1 MQVAAIVQQGI
12 KLRSSI
18 PFTDITGIL
27 PTKYRINPN

>member
-18 PFTDITGIL
+18 PFTDIAELL
-27 PTKYRINPN
+27 PTKYRISPN